1 MQVASMG
8 ALLLK
13 KKYLDNKDTI
23 SRLSKD
29 KLTLIATSVNSL
41 MNPDKQLMFLKRCCE
56 IMVRICSFLVSD
68 SLSRKLTK
76 N

>member
-41 MNPDKQLMFLKRCCE
+41 MNPDKQLMFLKRCC
-56 IMVRICSFLVSD
+56 
-68 SLSRKLTK
+68 
-76 N
+76 